1 MSCNCGQAEHKV
13 WCNVRVERRRRKH
26 AERPPPKQ
34 TAAQRREAEHRDMA
48 TRRARVKALYDAG
61 VRGMGRMGA

>member
-1 MSCNCGQAEHKV
+1 LSCDCGQAEHKV
-13 WCNVRVERRRRKH
+13 WCKVRIERRRRKSEL
-26 AERPPPKQ
+26 APPPRR
-34 TAAQRREAEHRDMA
+34 TAAQKRQAEHAEMV